1 MGKFAPYVE
10 SVAADGTLCRP
21 TSGLP
26 RCAVAVV
33 MAVFIAACDPIADP
47 SLAPETKPP
56 VTEIPE
62 VRPLPAN
69 PLRNL
74 YWGDLH
80 IHTALSSDAFA
91 MGVRALPA
99 DVYRFSRGL
108 TIEHGAGY
116 PLTIRRPLDFAAVTD
131 HAEYMGQ
138 ARLAGLDI
146 PTTRQP
152 LAQLLE
158 EGSRL
163 AVTRAWVE
171 TMALMHGNGFQ
182 LTLRGVDAAINASAW
197 KTTVDA
203 ANTYNEP
210 GKFTAF
216 IGWEWSADGGD
227 VTTHLHRNII
237 YGESEVPSRPFS
249 AIDGPK
255 APDLWR
261 FLRSERAL
269 GRSVIAIPH
278 NGNLSQGLMY
288 RSEDASG
295 RLLVES
301 VPRDRS
307 ELEPLSE
314 ILQVKG
320 ASETHPLLSSLDEF
334 AGFEI
339 ASAVPGQQGTL
350 ETVTGS
356 YARDALRRGISLAHR
371 EGFNPFT
378 FGVIGASDSHNASSV
393 TDEDNHTGKLPMMDG
408 SAGLRTG
415 EAGLGLKYMTPAPSW
430 GSGGLAGV
438 WAEDN
443 TRHALFSALQRRET
457 FATSGPRL
465 SLRMFGGWQLD
476 QALASLPDGITQA
489 DARGVPMGS
498 ALPIRSGSPAP
509 QFVIFAAQDP
519 LGAHLDRIQIIKGWV
534 DVDGVTHESVIDV
547 AWSPGRDIDPATG
560 RLDPVG
566 STVNTAASSYENTIG
581 TPSLTAWWQDD
592 DFNPDRPA
600 FYYPR
605 VLEIPTPR
613 WSTYDARDLGIE
625 PMSPV
630 AIQERAIGSAIW
642 YEPLPR

>member
-1 MGKFAPYVE
+1 MQGLENNVLCVPADAIRCRRVPE
-10 SVAADGTLCRP
+10 LLLVAIT
-21 TSGLP
+21 
-26 RCAVAVV
+26 V
-33 MAVFIAACDPIADP
+33 MLVTVLTACDPIADP
-47 SLAPETKPP
+47 SLSPMAGSP

-62 VRPLPAN
+62 VTPLKPSS
-69 PLRNL
+69 LRNL

-91 MGVRALPA
+91 MGVRALPE

-108 TIEHGAGY
+108 TIDHGAGY

-182 LTLRGVDAAINASAW
+182 LTLSGVDAAINTAAW
-197 KTTVDA
+197 RTTVEA
-203 ANTYNEP
+203 ANTYNDP

-227 VTTHLHRNII
+227 VTTHLHRNVI
-237 YGESEVPSRPFS
+237 YGNSTVPDLPFS
-249 AIDGPK
+249 AIDGPE
-255 APDLWR
+255 ATDLWR
-261 FLRSERAL
+261 FMRSERAQ

-278 NGNLSQGLMY
+278 NANLSQGLMY
-288 RSEDASG
+288 RVEDSEG
-295 RLLVES
+295 RLLVEA
-301 VPRDRS
+301 VPDDRS
-307 ELEPLSE
+307 DLEPISE

-350 ETVTGS
+350 ETVKGS
-356 YARDALRRGISLAHR
+356 YARDALRRGISLTHR
-371 EGFNPFT
+371 EGFNPFV

-393 TDEDNHTGKLPMMDG
+393 TDEDNYTGKLPMMDG

-415 EAGLGLKYMTPAPSW
+415 EAGLGLAYMTPARSW

-438 WAEDN
+438 WAEEN
-443 TRHALFSALQRRET
+443 TREALFSALQRRET
-457 FATSGPRL
+457 FATSGPRI

-476 QALASLPDGITQA
+476 SALPVAANGVALA
-489 DARGVPMGS
+489 DAVGVPMGS
-498 ALPIRSGSPAP
+498 ALPSQSDSEAP
-509 QFVIFAAQDP
+509 RFVVFAAQDP
-519 LGAHLDRIQIIKGWV
+519 LGAQLDRIQIIKGWV
-534 DVDGVTHESVIDV
+534 DEKGVTHEKVIDV
-547 AWSPGRDIDPATG
+547 AWSGGRHIDPATG

-566 STVNTAASSYENTIG
+566 STVNTAASTYENTIG
-581 TPSLTAWWQDD
+581 APSLAAWWQDD

-625 PMSPV
+625 PMAPV

-642 YEPLPR
+642 FEP

>member
-1 MGKFAPYVE
+1 MFNSVDRDRGKTTAGVHGTVPSGFFRLALLAVMG
-10 SVAADGTLCRP
+10 G
-21 TSGLP
+21 
-26 RCAVAVV
+26 
-33 MAVFIAACDPIADP
+33 FIAGCDPIADP
-47 SLAPETKPP
+47 SLAPATGPY
-56 VTEIPE
+56 VTEMPQVI
-62 VRPLPAN
+62 PLPKN

-138 ARLAGLDI
+138 ARLADLDI

-152 LAQLLE
+152 LAQLLAQ
-158 EGSRL
+158 GSRL

-182 LTLRGVDAAINASAW
+182 LTLSGVDTAINTAAW
-197 KTTVDA
+197 KTSVDA
-203 ANTYNEP
+203 ANSYNDP
-210 GKFTAF
+210 GKFTTF

-227 VTTHLHRNII
+227 VTTHLHRNVI
-237 YGESEVPSRPFS
+237 YEGSAVPNRPFS
-249 AIDGPK
+249 AIDGPTP
-255 APDLWR
+255 PDLWR
-261 FLRSERAL
+261 FLRRERSQ

-288 RSEDASG
+288 RSEDATG
-295 RLLVES
+295 RLLTDA
-301 VPRDRS
+301 VPKDRS
-307 ELEPLSE
+307 ELEPISE

-339 ASAVPGQQGTL
+339 ASAVPGEQGTL
-350 ETVTGS
+350 DTVKGS

-378 FGVIGASDSHNASSV
+378 FGVIGASDSHNASSA
-393 TDEDNHTGKLPMMDG
+393 TDEDNYTGKLPMMDG

-415 EAGLGLKYMTPAPSW
+415 AAGLGLTYMTPASSW

-443 TRHALFSALQRRET
+443 TREALFSALQRRET
-457 FATSGPRL
+457 YATSGPRI
-465 SLRMFGGWQLD
+465 SLRMFGGWQLERGLITAPKGI
-476 QALASLPDGITQA
+476 ALS
-489 DARGVPMGS
+489 DALGVPMGS
-498 ALPIRSGSPAP
+498 ALPSRSGSQVP
-509 QFVIFAAQDP
+509 QFIIFAAQDP

-534 DVDGVTHESVIDV
+534 DESGVTHERVIDV
-547 AWSPGRDIDPATG
+547 AWSQERDIDSGTG
-560 RLDPVG
+560 RLQPVG
-566 STVNTAASSYENTIG
+566 TTVDAATSTYENSIG
-581 TPSLTAWWQDD
+581 APSLTAWWQDD
-592 DFNPDRPA
+592 DFNPERQA

-613 WSTYDARDLGIE
+613 WSTYDARDLGIA
-625 PMSPV
+625 PISPV

-642 YEPLPR
+642 YEP

>member
-1 MGKFAPYVE
+1 MQQLQHNVHG
-10 SVAADGTLCRP
+10 VAADAIVCRRMPELSLFSVTVMLVTLL
-21 TSGLP
+21 T
-26 RCAVAVV
+26 
-33 MAVFIAACDPIADP
+33 ACDPIADP
-47 SLAPETKPP
+47 TLTPMTVPP
-56 VTEIPE
+56 VTEMPE
-62 VRPLPAN
+62 VTPLLPSS
-69 PLRNL
+69 LRNL

-91 MGVRALPA
+91 MGVRALPS

-108 TIEHGAGY
+108 TIDHGAGY

-138 ARLAGLDI
+138 ARLADLDI

-152 LAQLLE
+152 LADLLA

-171 TMALMHGNGFQ
+171 TMALMHENGFQ
-182 LTLRGVDAAINASAW
+182 LTLSGVDTAINAAAW
-197 KTTVDA
+197 RTTVEA
-203 ANTYNEP
+203 ANTFNDP

-227 VTTHLHRNII
+227 VTTHLHRNVI
-237 YGESEVPSRPFS
+237 YGSGAVPGRPFS
-249 AIDGPK
+249 AIDGPD
-255 APDLWR
+255 ATDLWR
-261 FLRSERAL
+261 FLRGERAQ

-278 NGNLSQGLMY
+278 NANLSQGLMY
-288 RSEDASG
+288 RTEDSEG
-295 RLLVES
+295 RLLVEA
-301 VPRDRS
+301 VPQDRS
-307 ELEPLSE
+307 DLEPISE

-339 ASAVPGQQGTL
+339 ASAVPGQKGTL
-350 ETVTGS
+350 ETVKGS
-356 YARDALRRGISLAHR
+356 YARDALRRGISLAHS
-371 EGFNPFT
+371 EGFNPFV

-415 EAGLGLKYMTPAPSW
+415 EAGLGLAYMTPAPSW

-438 WAEDN
+438 WAEEN
-443 TRHALFSALQRRET
+443 TREALFSALQRRET
-457 FATSGPRL
+457 FATSGPRI
-465 SLRMFGGWQLD
+465 SLRMFGGWQLEP
-476 QALASLPDGITQA
+476 ALAVAADGVA
-489 DARGVPMGS
+489 KSDAAGVPMGS
-498 ALPIRSGSPAP
+498 ALPLQSGSGAP
-509 QFVIFAAQDP
+509 QFVVFAAQDP

-534 DVDGVTHESVIDV
+534 DEEGVTHEKVIDV
-547 AWSPGRDIDPATG
+547 AWSGKRSIDLATG

-566 STVNTAASSYENTIG
+566 STVNTGASTYKNTIG
-581 TPSLTAWWQDD
+581 SPSLAAWWQDD
-592 DFNPDRPA
+592 DFDPDRPA

-613 WSTYDARDLGIE
+613 WSTYDARDLGVE
-625 PMSPV
+625 PMAPV

-642 YEPLPR
+642 FEP

>member
-1 MGKFAPYVE
+1 MLQTVQRGDKVG
-10 SVAADGTLCRP
+10 VAGV
-21 TSGLP
+21 SGRLSSQALLATMLLVIGIFITACEPIEDSSLEPEP
-26 RCAVAVV
+26 R
-33 MAVFIAACDPIADP
+33 
-47 SLAPETKPP
+47 LP
-56 VTEIPE
+56 VTQYPE
-62 VRPLPAN
+62 VKPLPSN

-138 ARLAGLDI
+138 ARLANLDI

-152 LAQLLE
+152 LAQLLK

-163 AVTRAWVE
+163 DVTRAWVE

-182 LTLRGVDAAINASAW
+182 LTLSGVDKGINAAAW
-197 KTTVDA
+197 QRSIDA
-203 ANTYNEP
+203 ANTYNDP

-227 VTTHLHRNII
+227 VTTHLHRNVI
-237 YGESEVPSRPFS
+237 YGDSAVPSRPFS

-255 APDLWR
+255 PQDLWR
-261 FLRSERAL
+261 FLRSERAQ

-288 RSEDASG
+288 RSEDANG
-295 RLLVES
+295 RLRVES
-301 VPRDRS
+301 VPPDRS
-307 ELEPLSE
+307 ELEPISE

-334 AGFEI
+334 AAFEI
-339 ASAVPGQQGTL
+339 ASAIPGQQGTL
-350 ETVTGS
+350 ETVKGS

-378 FGVIGASDSHNASSV
+378 FGVIGSSDSHNASSV

-415 EAGLGLKYMTPAPSW
+415 EAGLGLSYMTPAPSW

-443 TRHALFSALQRRET
+443 TRGALFSALQRRET

-476 QALASLPDGITQA
+476 AGLVAAPDGVAKA
-489 DARGVPMGS
+489 DANGVPMGS
-498 ALPIRSGSPAP
+498 ALPLRSGSALP
-509 QFVIFAAQDP
+509 QFVVFAAQDP

-534 DVDGVTHESVIDV
+534 DDSGITHERVIDV
-547 AWSPGRDIDPATG
+547 AWSQGREVDPLTG
-560 RLDPVG
+560 RLQPVG
-566 STVNTAASSYENTIG
+566 STVNTTASSYDNSIG
-581 TPSLTAWWQDD
+581 APSLTAWWQDD
-592 DFNPDRPA
+592 DFNPNRPA

-613 WSTYDARDLGIE
+613 WSTYDARDLGIK
-625 PMSPV
+625 PISPV

-642 YEPLPR
+642 YEPAPL

>member
-1 MGKFAPYVE
+1 MGKFALYVGSVIADGIPGRWRSSLSLS
-10 SVAADGTLCRP
+10 SVATL
-21 TSGLP
+21 L
-26 RCAVAVV
+26 VALVT
-33 MAVFIAACDPIADP
+33 ACDPIVDP
-47 SLAPETKPP
+47 SLTPDTKPP
-56 VTEIPE
+56 ITEISE
-62 VRPLPAN
+62 FTPLLSN

-91 MGVRALPA
+91 MGVRALPE
-99 DVYRFSRGL
+99 DVYRFARGL
-108 TIEHGAGY
+108 TIDHGAGY

-138 ARLAGLDI
+138 ARLADLDI

-152 LAQLLE
+152 LAQLLK

-171 TMALMHGNGFQ
+171 TMALMHSNGFQ
-182 LTLRGVDAAINASAW
+182 LTLSGVDAAINASAW
-197 KTTVDA
+197 RATVVA
-203 ANTYNEP
+203 ANMYNEP

-227 VTTHLHRNII
+227 VTTHLHRNVI
-237 YGESEVPSRPFS
+237 YGDSEVPSRPFS
-249 AIDGPK
+249 AIDGPA

-301 VPRDRS
+301 IPEDRS
-307 ELEPLSE
+307 ELEPISE

-339 ASAVPGQQGTL
+339 ASAVPGQEGTL

-415 EAGLGLKYMTPAPSW
+415 EAGLGLAYMTPAPSW

-443 TRHALFSALQRRET
+443 TRHALFLALQRRET

-465 SLRMFGGWQLD
+465 SLRMFGGWQLN
-476 QALASLPDGITQA
+476 QELAATPDGIA
-489 DARGVPMGS
+489 KSDARGVPMGS
-498 ALPIRSGSPAP
+498 PLPARAGSGIP

-534 DVDGVTHESVIDV
+534 DEDGVTHERVIDV
-547 AWSPGRDIDPATG
+547 AWSLGREVDPVTG
-560 RLDPVG
+560 RLDAVG
-566 STVNTAASSYENTIG
+566 TTVNPAASTYENTIG
-581 TPSLTAWWQDD
+581 TPSLAGWWQDD
-592 DFNPDRPA
+592 DFNPNRPA

-613 WSTYDARDLGIE
+613 WSTYDALDLGIE

-642 YEPLPR
+642 YEPQSR